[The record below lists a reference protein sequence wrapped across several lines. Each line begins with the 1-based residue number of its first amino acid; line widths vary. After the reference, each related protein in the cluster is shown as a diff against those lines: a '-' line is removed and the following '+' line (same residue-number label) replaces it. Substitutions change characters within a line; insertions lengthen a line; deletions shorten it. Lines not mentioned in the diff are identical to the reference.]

1 MLTLNKTTML
11 VTSRLQRVFLFK
23 DKEQE
28 IRLADPSGSYSPE
41 MALNFYAQTYPI
53 LTTAKI
59 EGPEIVDDEITYR
72 FISTI
77 GTKG

>member
-1 MLTLNKTTML
+1 MLL
-11 VTSRLQRVFLFK
+11 VNNLERIFIHTENGL
-23 DKEQE
+23 DIE
-28 IRLADPSGSYSPE
+28 LADPSANLAPE
-41 MALNFYAQTYPI
+41 AVLNFYAQTYPV

-59 EGPEIVDDEITYR
+59 EGPEIVNDKVQFT

>member
-1 MLTLNKTTML
+1 ML
-11 VTSRLQRVFLFK
+11 VATQLVRNFSFK

-28 IRLADPSGSYSPE
+28 INLADPSATFSPE
-41 MALNFYAQTYPI
+41 AVLNFYAQTYPI

-59 EGPEIVDDEITYR
+59 EGPEIKDDAVQYR
-72 FISTI
+72 FVSTI